1 MTKKIILLFVS
12 ILLLCTEGY
21 AQKFAYVDTDYIL
34 NNIPEFN
41 QAQDKLD
48 EISKEWQAEIEGI
61 YAEVDKMY
69 RDYQSQEVLLT
80 DEMKKKRE
88 DAIIAKEKSAKDL
101 QKKRFGPN
109 GDLYAKRQEL
119 IKPLQDKVYD
129 SIQQLAANSKYAVIF
144 DSSSDLIMLYS
155 NPNLDKSDKI
165 LENMGYMGKGK

>member
-12 ILLLCTEGY
+12 VLLLSTGGY

-101 QKKRFGPN
+101 QKKRFGPD
-109 GDLYAKRQEL
+109 GDLYTKRQEL

-129 SIQQLAANSKYAVIF
+129 AIQQLAANSKYAVIF
-144 DSSSDLIMLYS
+144 DSSSDLIMLYA

-165 LENMGYMGKGK
+165 LENMGYLGKGK

>member
-1 MTKKIILLFVS
+1 MKKVLLILVS
-12 ILLLCTEGY
+12 FLLLSVGSY

-48 EISKEWQAEIEGI
+48 EISKQWQTEIEGI

-69 RDYQSQEVLLT
+69 RDYQTQEVLLT

-88 DAIIAKEKSAKDL
+88 EAIIAKEKSAKDL
-101 QKKRFGPN
+101 QKKRFGPE
-109 GDLYAKRQEL
+109 GDLYGKRQEL
-119 IKPLQDKVYD
+119 IQPIQDKVYD
-129 SIQQLAANSKYAVIF
+129 AIQQLAANSKYAVIF

-155 NPNLDKSDKI
+155 SPNLDKSDKV
-165 LENMGYMGKGK
+165 LENMGYIGK

>member
-1 MTKKIILLFVS
+1 MTKKIILLFFSV
-12 ILLLCTEGY
+12 LLISTAGY

-48 EISKEWQAEIEGI
+48 AISKEWQTEIEGI

-88 DAIIAKEKSAKDL
+88 DAIIEKEKSAKEL

-109 GDLYAKRQEL
+109 GDLYTKRQEL
-119 IKPLQDKVYD
+119 MKPLQDKVYD
-129 SIQQLAANSKYAVIF
+129 AIQQLAANSKYAVIF
-144 DSSSDLIMLYS
+144 DSSSDLIMLYA

>member
-1 MTKKIILLFVS
+1 MKKALLILVS
-12 ILLLCTEGY
+12 FLLLSVGSY

-48 EISKEWQAEIEGI
+48 EISKQWQTEIEGI

-69 RDYQSQEVLLT
+69 RDYQTQEVLLT

-88 DAIIAKEKSAKDL
+88 EARIAKEKSAKDL
-101 QKKRFGPN
+101 QKKRFGPE
-109 GDLYAKRQEL
+109 GDLYGKRQEL
-119 IKPLQDKVYD
+119 IQPIQEKVYD
-129 SIQQLAANSKYAVIF
+129 AIQQLAANSKYAVIF

-155 NPNLDKSDKI
+155 NPNLDKSDKV
-165 LENMGYMGKGK
+165 LDNMGYIGK

>member
-1 MTKKIILLFVS
+1 MTKKIILLFFSV
-12 ILLLCTEGY
+12 LLISTAGY

-48 EISKEWQAEIEGI
+48 AISKEWQKEIEGI

-80 DEMKKKRE
+80 DEMKGKRE
-88 DAIIAKEKSAKDL
+88 DAIIEKEKSAKDL

-109 GDLYAKRQEL
+109 GDLYTKRQEL
-119 IKPLQDKVYD
+119 IKTLQDKVYD
-129 SIQQLAANSKYAVIF
+129 AIQQLAANSKYAVIF
-144 DSSSDLIMLYS
+144 DSSSDLIMLYA

-165 LENMGYMGKGK
+165 LENMGYIGKGK

>member
-1 MTKKIILLFVS
+1 MKKALLILVS
-12 ILLLCTEGY
+12 FLLLSVGSY

-48 EISKEWQAEIEGI
+48 EISKQWQAEIEGI

-69 RDYQSQEVLLT
+69 RDYQIQEVLLT

-88 DAIIAKEKSAKDL
+88 EAIITKEKSAKDL
-101 QKKRFGPN
+101 QKKRFGPE
-109 GDLYAKRQEL
+109 GDLYGKRQEL
-119 IKPLQDKVYD
+119 IKPIQDKVYD
-129 SIQQLAANSKYAVIF
+129 AIQQLAANSKYAIIF

-155 NPNLDKSDKI
+155 NPNLDKSDKV
-165 LENMGYMGKGK
+165 LENMGYIGK

>member
-1 MTKKIILLFVS
+1 MTKKTLLILIITLLISVGSF
-12 ILLLCTEGY
+12 

-34 NNIPEFN
+34 SNIPEFS

-48 EISKEWQAEIEGI
+48 EISGQWQTEIESI

-80 DEMKKKRE
+80 DEMKTKRE
-88 DAIIAKEKSAKDL
+88 AAIIAREKSAKDL
-101 QKKRFGPN
+101 QKKRFGPE

-119 IKPLQDKVYD
+119 IKPIQDKVYD
-129 SIQQLAANSKYAVIF
+129 AIQQLAANSKYAVIF

-155 NPNLDKSDKI
+155 NPNLDKSDKV
-165 LENMGYMGKGK
+165 LGNMGYIEKGR

>member
-1 MTKKIILLFVS
+1 MKKILLILTIGFFTITTS
-12 ILLLCTEGY
+12 Q

-48 EISKEWQAEIEGI
+48 EISKQWQQEIETI

-69 RDYQSQEVLLT
+69 KDYQTQEVLLT
-80 DEMKKKRE
+80 DEMKVKRE
-88 DAIIAKEKSAKDL
+88 NAIIAKEKSAKDL
-101 QKKRFGPN
+101 QQKRFGPN
-109 GDLYAKRQEL
+109 GDLYGKRQEL

-129 SIQQLAANSKYAVIF
+129 AIQQLAANSKYAVIF

-165 LENMGYMGKGK
+165 LENLGYIGKGK

>member
-1 MTKKIILLFVS
+1 MKKTILIF
-12 ILLLCTEGY
+12 IGAFLLSVGTY

-48 EISKEWQAEIEGI
+48 EITKQWQEEIEAI

-69 RDYQSQEVLLT
+69 RDYQTQEVLLT
-80 DEMKKKRE
+80 DEMKTKRE
-88 DAIIAKEKSAKDL
+88 NAIIVKEKSAKDL
-101 QKKRFGPN
+101 QKKRFGPE

-119 IKPLQDKVYD
+119 IKPIQDKVYD
-129 SIQQLAANSKYAVIF
+129 AIQQLAANSKYAVIF

-165 LENMGYMGKGK
+165 LENLGYIGK

>member
-1 MTKKIILLFVS
+1 MKRILLILAVS
-12 ILLLCTEGY
+12 FLAVSTIQ

-48 EISKEWQAEIEGI
+48 EISKQWQEEIEAI

-69 RDYQSQEVLLT
+69 RDYQTQEVLLT
-80 DEMKKKRE
+80 DEMKTKRE
-88 DAIIAKEKSAKDL
+88 NAIISKEKSAKDL
-101 QKKRFGPN
+101 QRKRFGPDA
-109 GDLYAKRQEL
+109 DLYAKRQEL

-129 SIQQLAANSKYAVIF
+129 AIQQLAANSKYAVIF
-144 DSSSDLIMLYS
+144 DSSSDLIMLYA

-165 LENMGYMGKGK
+165 LENMGYLGKGR

>member
-1 MTKKIILLFVS
+1 MKKALLILVS
-12 ILLLCTEGY
+12 FLLLSVGSY

-48 EISKEWQAEIEGI
+48 EISKQWQAEIEGI

-69 RDYQSQEVLLT
+69 RDYQTQEVLLT

-88 DAIIAKEKSAKDL
+88 EAIIAKEKSAKDL
-101 QKKRFGPN
+101 QKKRFGPE
-109 GDLYAKRQEL
+109 GDLYGTRQEL
-119 IKPLQDKVYD
+119 IQPIQDKVYD
-129 SIQQLAANSKYAVIF
+129 AIQQLAANSKYAVIF

-155 NPNLDKSDKI
+155 SPNLDKSDKV
-165 LENMGYMGKGK
+165 LENMGYIGK

>member
-1 MTKKIILLFVS
+1 MKKALLILVS
-12 ILLLCTEGY
+12 FLLLSVGSY

-48 EISKEWQAEIEGI
+48 EISKQWQAEIEGI

-69 RDYQSQEVLLT
+69 RDYQTQEVLLT

-88 DAIIAKEKSAKDL
+88 EAIIAKEKSAKDL
-101 QKKRFGPN
+101 QKKRFGPE
-109 GDLYAKRQEL
+109 GDLYGKRQEL
-119 IKPLQDKVYD
+119 IRPIQDKVYD
-129 SIQQLAANSKYAVIF
+129 AVQQLAANSKYAVIF

-155 NPNLDKSDKI
+155 SPNLDKSDKV
-165 LENMGYMGKGK
+165 LENMGYIGK